1 MFRQIA
7 TILLLVA
14 FSAQTF
20 NRAVIIVG
28 YYVNTASFVDKCENK
43 AAPELDCEGKCQVT
57 KKIKDEDKKEQQN
70 PERKV
75 SNHNEVISSKS
86 FYCSLLSEI
95 PTIADPYFIS
105 YKFFLPKDLQSE
117 IFHPPGKLG

>member
-7 TILLLVA
+7 AILLLLA

-20 NRAVIIVG
+20 NRAVIMVD
-28 YYVNTASFVDKCENK
+28 YYVNTASFIDKCENK

-57 KKIKDEDKKEQQN
+57 KKMKDENKKEQQN
-70 PERKV
+70 PERKAN
-75 SNHNEVISSKS
+75 SHNEPISSKS
-86 FYCSLLSEI
+86 FYCSLPCESL
-95 PTIADPYFIS
+95 TIVHPYFTT